1 MKVKNLFTE
10 KKNESFEAGTKR
22 LATQFST
29 KDKTSQ
35 MNQQNVEKRDCST
48 NVNIRKKIL
57 KMNQQTILDKIAS
70 ISE

>member
-10 KKNESFEAGTKR
+10 KKNESFESGTKS

-29 KDKTSQ
+29 KGKTSQ